1 MSDKSLIKFLE
12 KAFGKADIATDGLN
26 IAVKCPSC
34 GRRGKKKLAIQ
45 VKTGQWHCWS
55 CAIKGAKLSSLIKKY
70 KSSFFEEFKKLF
82 KDHQHAGDL
91 SSVSVEKQHEEI
103 HLPEGFLLLAAHLNS
118 RDPDI
123 RDTIAYCRRRGLTD
137 RDMWYF
143 KLGTCQ
149 SGQYR
154 RRVIMPSFD
163 SAGKLNYYAA
173 RTIDQTKYMKY
184 LNAKVAKK
192 SLIFNELNIDWSSEV
207 TLVEGPFDLSK
218 CNSNAVCILGS
229 HLDETYTVFQEIV
242 RNNTPVLLALDP
254 DAADKAQK
262 YAKLFSQYAINVRML
277 RHGKYSDVG
286 EMPKS
291 EFENCRLNA
300 HTWNDT
306 QRLHHLIRGIKSGTL
321 V

>member
-12 KAFGKADIATDGLN
+12 KIFGKAEVATDGLN
-26 IAVKCPSC
+26 IAVKCPDC
-34 GRRGKKKLAIQ
+34 GRRGKKKLAIH

-55 CAIKGAKLSSLIKKY
+55 CAVKGAKLGSLIKKY
-70 KSSFFEEFKKLF
+70 RPNFLEEFKRLF
-82 KDHQHAGDL
+82 EGRPIGDL
-91 SSVSVEKQHEEI
+91 SHINDEKQPEPVL
-103 HLPEGFLLLAAHLNS
+103 LPEGFLLLAAHLNS
-118 RDPDI
+118 KDPDV
-123 RDTIAYCRRRGLTD
+123 RDTITYCHQRGLTD
-137 RDMWYF
+137 RDLWYF

-163 SAGKLNYYAA
+163 ATGRLNYFAA
-173 RTIDQTKYMKY
+173 RTIDSAKAMKY

-192 SLIFNELNIDWSSEV
+192 SLIFNELNIDWSNEI

-229 HLDETYTVFQEIV
+229 HLDETYTIFQKIV

-262 YAKLFSQYAINVRML
+262 YAKLFSQYTINVRML
-277 RHGKYSDVG
+277 KHGKYSDVG
-286 EMPKS
+286 EMPRS
-291 EFENCRLNA
+291 EFENYRLTA
-300 HTWNDT
+300 HAWNEN
-306 QRLHHLIRGIKSGTL
+306 QRLRHLIRGIKSGTL